1 MEIKKNERIKKKD
14 LSNFIKNDNNEIYE
28 LLENLSK
35 NMVLILLKKICF
47 SLNL

>member
-1 MEIKKNERIKKKD
+1 MEIKKNERIKKR
-14 LSNFIKNDNNEIYE
+14 FIKFLKNDNNEIYE